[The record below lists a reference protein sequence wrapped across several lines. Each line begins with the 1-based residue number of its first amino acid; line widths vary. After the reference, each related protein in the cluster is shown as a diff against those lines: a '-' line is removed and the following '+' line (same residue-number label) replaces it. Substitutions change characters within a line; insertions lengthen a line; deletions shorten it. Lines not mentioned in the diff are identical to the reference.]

1 MTKNDKKLHL
11 HLNISHFTNSNMKS
25 IKILSVLC
33 LAVLFFNFTSKQK
46 DNNKPTVYTVG
57 DSTVKNGRG
66 DGSGGL
72 WGWGDYIGQFLDT
85 TKVRIEN
92 HALGGTSS
100 RTFQDKGLWT
110 AVLNKLKKGDY
121 VLIQFGHNDDGPLN
135 DTLRARGTIKGIGPE
150 SQEIDNMLTKKHE
163 TVHTYGWYIQKVVQE
178 AKSKGAIPI
187 ICSPI
192 PRNDWKEGKVPR
204 NDKSYGLWAKQ
215 IAEKEKVT
223 FINLNEK
230 MAIEM
235 EKLGEQKV
243 TGTYFYKK
251 DHTHPSAKGAV
262 LAASLITNEL
272 KTSKNSLKNYI
283 LKNPKIVLPAKKKV
297 FLIGDSTMAN
307 NKNENAVGWGVA
319 FPQYCD
325 TTRIEVINKAR
336 GGRSTRTFE
345 KEGLWNEVKNQ
356 LKPGDYVMIQFGHN
370 DAGAVDKEKFRGSL
384 KGNGD
389 ETQVVVRDSITET
402 VHTFGWYMQKFIR
415 EAKEKGAI
423 PIVLSQTPRNEW
435 PNDKVERRTD
445 TYGNWSKIAAEREKA
460 FYIDLNEIVAQKYE
474 ALGKEKVKAFFPKD
488 HTHTGAEGAAF
499 NALTVAESLKK
510 MKECGLREYIEIPK

>member
-1 MTKNDKKLHL
+1 
-11 HLNISHFTNSNMKS
+11 MKTF
-25 IKILSVLC
+25 KIFSALI
-33 LAVLFFNFTSKQK
+33 LAALFFNFTTTK
-46 DNNKPTVYTVG
+46 NNKPTVYMVG
-57 DSTVKNGRG
+57 DSTVKNGKG
-66 DGSGGL
+66 DGAGGL

-85 TKVRIEN
+85 TKVNIEN

-100 RTFQDKGLWT
+100 RTFQDKGLWIE
-110 AVLNKLKKGDY
+110 VLNKLKKGDY
-121 VLIQFGHNDDGPLN
+121 VLIQFGHNDDGPIN
-135 DTLRARGTIKGIGPE
+135 DTIRARGTFKGIGNE
-150 SQEIDNMLTKKHE
+150 SQEIDNLITKKHE
-163 TVHTYGWYIQKVVQE
+163 TVHSYGWYIQKVVRE

-204 NDKSYGLWAKQ
+204 NNKSYGLWAKQ

-230 MAIEM
+230 MAVEM
-235 EKLGEQKV
+235 EKFGEAKV

-251 DHTHPSAKGAV
+251 DHTHTSAKGAV
-262 LAASLITNEL
+262 LSASVIINEL

-283 LKNPKIVLPAKKKV
+283 LPNPKIVLPPKKKL

-307 NKNENAVGWGVA
+307 NNNNPDAVGWGVP

-336 GGRSTRTFE
+336 GGRSTRTFVY
-345 KEGLWNEVKNQ
+345 EGLWDEVKNQ
-356 LKPGDYVMIQFGHN
+356 LQPGNFVIIQFGHN
-370 DAGAVDKEKFRGSL
+370 DAGDIDKEKFRGSL

-389 ETQVVVRDSITET
+389 ETQEVTRPDGSKEI
-402 VHTFGWYMQKFIR
+402 VHTFGWYMVKFIK

-423 PIVLSQTPRNEW
+423 PIVISLTPRNEW
-435 PNDKVERRTD
+435 PNDKAERRTD
-445 TYGNWSKIAAEREKA
+445 TYVEWSKIAAAHEKIP
-460 FYIDLNEIVAQKYE
+460 FIDLNDIVATKYE

-488 HTHTGAEGAAF
+488 HTHTGAEGATF

-510 MKECGLREYIEIPK
+510 LKDCNLKDYIEITKL